1 MKRKMNDK
9 LIQLYSIL
17 EQLETELKGQM
28 KQETVVGF
36 NNGSFRELITRRN
49 STLKAIKG
57 IKNEAD
63 TNFMKALQSAMEN
76 IEAPNRYEDIR
87 RLLEI
92 KNSTKS
98 SEKVIIIADIMC
110 VSPEF
115 AKEARGLLESL
126 GIIKSK
132 KTRKNVPSKQIEGQ
146 ISLDFAAINKQT
158 TPAPVKEEKKEPVIN
173 PNEDL
178 IKELQDYL
186 PKTDDVSEKL
196 RIKQAIKMLKTK
208 SAKTKNVWGIGYV
221 SSANANLFKD
231 LILSSNYLSAKLP
244 QSAVNR
250 STLKL
255 IIEDLNTLQ
264 IQALNNP
271 ESVAVE
277 NYNVNPEDQEEAQ
290 ALTSIYDI
298 LKSAID
304 AKKVVTASDGIR
316 IPRRSLKIYEENTKT
331 LARIDEAKRVKAI
344 NDAKSRFNPVIPN
357 SLFDSFVVK
366 NEKDEYYRELG
377 KQILTSSNY
386 KQDPEYITLQKQVL
400 AALKS
405 ILDKK
410 KNQSYVLSHST
421 LSATM
426 PLALMPGKPI
436 LALMAPKKE
445 INSNPLEK
453 IVSDVMKQNDDL
465 TDVVNESVRRI
476 LEILSTI
483 KKEDQN
489 AVSEYTKKYTLE
501 RTPLTRVLP
510 ETLAIIPGKPI
521 LALMPSKQIAVRQS
535 SELVPSTISSTSV
548 RNISDEVNAFL
559 EATKR
564 PEDPELDK
572 LIAEVKGYKVE
583 AIALPEPN
591 KLRALPSAP
600 ITPIVEPTIELSAIS
615 RNRLEYQEIYNM
627 IEEIRTTPG
636 VPTKAINDV
645 VAKFN
650 ALTDR
655 SKETELDQIIAEVK
669 GFDTNAPLIDT
680 NIPKRVDRNK
690 APLPLMPGK
699 PLQALPEA
707 NKRMVI
713 SNKIAKALSKS
724 NDDTPYE
731 EKVQIATEVLSLL
744 DDMPKM
750 KEDQELDQIIAEVK
764 GYATFD
770 NYDSTYV
777 PPKRYNPNSYQNED
791 ETFSKQMKTFF
802 QENDAFSSDEALNDS
817 VTKLISGIAGD
828 TTELDSIV
836 SEVKGLIGYEPK
848 TRSESQILLPES
860 MLKRTSNKKTES
872 IPTRIK
878 NWSETRIRNIRV
890 FWESIMDVALEE
902 ENRLGSNPYVT
913 RITKILE
920 LLKERAEQYF
930 NEYNGQVDV
939 MPNLYERPQKAKLP
953 EIDDSLLLNVSEYE
967 ATLIKGIFKSGQL
980 IVASQE
986 IIKKISDFIEDKTRQ
1001 SYKPEYYRIEQL
1013 SIKIA
1018 DCKHAIEQAEDYPKG
1033 YSEIIINQNR
1043 SDIAKYEEQIADI
1056 QKYIADHAQ
1065 ETCSHEYARIRDLQ
1079 YYITCLNE
1087 QIARTQVKLYESAKN
1102 NNDSSRAEEYRDS
1115 VMGSFGIDLSNY
1127 FDLSNAD
1134 TDIQEL
1140 SQLEDDKLISHIKFV
1155 IDSLRILSEDT
1166 KKVEDIKRIS
1176 RDMNSLNHRISSLNL
1191 SRTRVYPG
1199 TRQIQIRI

>member
-28 KQETVVGF
+28 GQEQTIAGF

-57 IKNEAD
+57 IKSEAD

-76 IEAPNRYEDIR
+76 IQGPNAYGDII

-92 KNSTKS
+92 NNSTKA
-98 SEKVIIIADIMC
+98 SEKLVIIDDIMC
-110 VSPEF
+110 VNPEL
-115 AKEARGLLESL
+115 AKEARTLLESL
-126 GIIKSK
+126 DIIKPK
-132 KTRKNVPSKQIEGQ
+132 RTRSSSNKQIEGQ

-158 TPAPVKEEKKEPVIN
+158 APAPTTPAKQEEKKEPVIN
-173 PNEDL
+173 SNEDL
-178 IKELQDYL
+178 IKELQEYL
-186 PKTDDVSEKL
+186 SKTSDILEQAN
-196 RIKQAIKMLKTK
+196 IKRAIKMLKTK
-208 SAKTKNVWGIGYV
+208 SAKTKNVWGIGFV
-221 SSANANLFKD
+221 SSTNANLFKD
-231 LILSSNYLSAKLP
+231 LILNSSYLSAKVP
-244 QSAVNR
+244 QSEANKNALK
-250 STLKL
+250 STL
-255 IIEDLNTLQ
+255 EALNSLQ
-264 IQALNNP
+264 KEALNNP
-271 ESVAVE
+271 ESLTVK
-277 NYNVNPEDQEEAQ
+277 NYSVNPEDQEEAQ
-290 ALTSIYDI
+290 ALTSKYDI

-304 AKKVVTASDGIR
+304 AKKVVPASDGVNIQ
-316 IPRRSLKIYEENTKT
+316 RRSLKTYEENNRT
-331 LARIDEAKRVKAI
+331 LARINDSKARINASFKRVSNNKAP
-344 NDAKSRFNPVIPN
+344 KFNPVIPN
-357 SLFDSFVVK
+357 DLFNSFTVK
-366 NEKDEYYRELG
+366 NEKEAYYKELG
-377 KQILTSSNY
+377 KQILASSSY
-386 KQDPEYITLQKQVL
+386 TKQDPEYITLQKQVL
-400 AALKS
+400 ATLKS

-426 PLALMPGKPI
+426 PRALMPGKPI
-436 LALMAPKKE
+436 QALMAPKKE
-445 INSNPLEK
+445 VNSNPLEK

-483 KKEDQN
+483 KEERND
-489 AVSEYTKKYTLE
+489 VSDSTKKYSLE
-501 RTPLTRVLP
+501 RTVF
-510 ETLAIIPGKPI
+510 I
-521 LALMPSKQIAVRQS
+521 PSKQIAVRQPS
-535 SELVPSTISSTSV
+535 KLVPSTISSTPV
-548 RNISDEVNAFL
+548 RNIRNEVNSFL

-564 PEDPELDK
+564 PEDSELDK

-583 AIALPEPN
+583 AIALPELN
-591 KLRALPSAP
+591 KPRALPSAS
-600 ITPIVEPTIELSAIS
+600 ITPGESIVELSTLS
-615 RNRLEYQEIYNM
+615 RKRLEYQEIYN
-627 IEEIRTTPG
+627 ILEEIKADPG
-636 VPTKAINDV
+636 VPIEAINDV
-645 VAKFN
+645 VAKYN
-650 ALTDR
+650 AMTDR
-655 SKETELDQIIAEVK
+655 SKETELDEIIAEVK
-669 GFDTNAPLIDT
+669 GYDTSSYVPFD
-680 NIPKRVDRNK
+680 NIPKRAEKNK

-707 NKRMVI
+707 NKRMVVFDE
-713 SNKIAKALSKS
+713 IAKALSKS

-731 EKVQIATEVLSLL
+731 EKTKIATEVLSLL

-750 KEDQELDQIIAEVK
+750 TEDQELDQIIAEVK
-764 GYATFD
+764 GYTNLD
-770 NYDSTYV
+770 NCDLTYV
-777 PPKRYNPNSYQNED
+777 PPKRYNPNNYQNED
-791 ETFSKQMKTFF
+791 EAFSKQMKEFF

-836 SEVKGLIGYEPK
+836 SEVRGLIGYEPK

-860 MLKRTSNKKTES
+860 VLKRTPNQKKES
-872 IPTRIK
+872 IPKKIK
-878 NWSETRIRNIRV
+878 NWSETRVRNIRV

-902 ENRLGSNPYVT
+902 ENRLGSNPYIT

-980 IVASQE
+980 IVATQE
-986 IIKKISDFIEDKTRQ
+986 IIKKVSDFIEDKTRQ

-1018 DCKHAIEQAEDYPKG
+1018 DCKHTIEQAGTYPKG

-1043 SDIAKYEEQIADI
+1043 SDISKYEKQIADI
-1056 QKYIADHAQ
+1056 EKYIADHAQ

-1140 SQLEDDKLISHIKFV
+1140 SQLDDDKLISHIKFV

-1166 KKVEDIKRIS
+1166 KKVDDIKRIS
-1176 RDMNSLNHRISSLNL
+1176 NDMNSLNRRISSLNL

-1199 TRQIQIRI
+1199 TSQIQIRI